1 MARQNNK
8 KKIVFVGPPGSGK
21 TTVKEVYFEMA
32 NPIKLLEESLPP
44 TKGFNSNIYSFFD
57 SNFGLFDVGG
67 QENQQWFSKEKNIF
81 NESSVIICIFEITN
95 SLESII
101 PFLINLI
108 RVKKELNLRDCN
120 VIDFLHKIDLINLA
134 YANLKTNSIKNFLDV
149 QYVKGKDIKIY
160 ETSIAKEYFFQT
172 YTKVLEVL
180 NLVYE
185 KKLISLDKTEFENLK
200 TELSFLLKSN
210 SSKKN
215 NIQDLQTTFD
225 VKPQDIHFHL
235 NRLEKLGFARVS
247 VNNPNCFQLTER
259 VYLFKLGLEKESE
272 KIEENI
278 IEKGIDLCYKVFNLN
293 KTSVKA

>member
-1 MARQNNK
+1 MAKPNNK
-8 KKIVFVGPPGSGK
+8 KKIVFVGPPSSGK
-21 TTVKEVYFEMA
+21 TTMKKVYFEMA

-44 TKGFNSNIYSFFD
+44 TKGFNSNIYSFFN
-57 SNFGLFDVGG
+57 SHFGLFELGG
-67 QENQQWFSKEKNIF
+67 QENQQWFSKEKDIF
-81 NESSVIICIFEITN
+81 NESRVIVCIFEITN

-101 PFLINLI
+101 PFLINII
-108 RVKKELNLRDCN
+108 RVKKELNLRNCSII
-120 VIDFLHKIDLINLA
+120 VFLHKIDLISLA
-134 YANLKTNSIKNFLDV
+134 YANLKTNSIKDFLEV
-149 QYVKGKDIKIY
+149 QYAEGKDIKIY
-160 ETSIAKEYFFQT
+160 ETSIAREYFFQT
-172 YTKVLEVL
+172 YAKVLEVL

-185 KKLISLDKTEFENLK
+185 KKLFPLDKTEFENLR

-215 NIQDLQTTFD
+215 FVQDSQATFNM
-225 VKPQDIHFHL
+225 KPQDIHFHL